1 MTRTSAHGSRCGA
14 RRGIAIV
21 IAIIALAVIGTLVA
35 AAHLAAIQAHR
46 AGERRFRQA
55 EALAAAEYGV
65 ERVAA
70 NAPLAAWRAMLPGAT
85 DSAGPWT
92 VGAARVA
99 VRITRLGDSL
109 QPVVLLEGIGSAGN
123 FGARRA
129 LRTTSLTLSISEG
142 RFAPL
147 GALTIGGPVSIG
159 AGATIEGADLPPA
172 GWSCSPGGAALPG
185 VATADASTVS
195 SGACGPGC
203 LGGAPPVA
211 QLAPAA
217 DSTTYLSFGELSWA
231 QLAATARP
239 VSPVALP
246 APVIDRIRNMSE
258 RIANALGLRDA
269 AKIDLRVAPSGQIWF
284 LSATA
289 LPSFDASGALFAA
302 SREHGLSYTQTIL
315 TVLKSAAQRAGRLAT
330 TGAYSRVR
338 HPQYIGFVLIM
349 TGFLLQWPTL
359 VTLVM
364 YPVLIVM
371 YALLARREEKEM
383 IDQFG
388 DAYRRYRAAVPAFV
402 PKLIAPRTTARQK

>member
-246 APVIDRIRNMSE
+246 APVISGGACLTSDPANWGDPDRATPPGACESFAPVLYAPGDLHLTGGTGQGVLLVGGNLTVSGGARFVGLVVARGTVHAQGTGG
-258 RIANALGLRDA
+258 RIE
-269 AKIDLRVAPSGQIWF
+269 
-284 LSATA
+284 
-289 LPSFDASGALFAA
+289 GALMAA
-302 SREHGLSYTQTIL
+302 SIGG
-315 TVLKSAAQRAGRLAT
+315 AAGDIAAPLAIVH
-330 TGAYSRVR
+330 SRCALNAAEAAATR
-338 HPQYIGFVLIM
+338 PL
-349 TGFLLQWPTL
+349 
-359 VTLVM
+359 
-364 YPVLIVM
+364 PVPFRGWV
-371 YALLARREEKEM
+371 E
-383 IDQFG
+383 
-388 DAYRRYRAAVPAFV
+388 VH
-402 PKLIAPRTTARQK
+402 